1 MTRYRDRILTFML
14 GTLATFG
21 IGLEMQTGFAQQ
33 QQPADAPKPD
43 SKPAAKPLPHS
54 KTVRNPA
61 VNSRGKQAS
70 KPQGGLRIG
79 GAAGGPDSK

>member
-33 QQPADAPKPD
+33 GRA
-43 SKPAAKPLPHS
+43 
-54 KTVRNPA
+54 R
-61 VNSRGKQAS
+61 
-70 KPQGGLRIG
+70 
-79 GAAGGPDSK
+79 